1 MDIELYDE
9 HDEYLG
15 KYTSDVSPRVG
26 DTIKVDPIGEYL
38 KVLSVTH
45 EVSGYV
51 VPGGPTKK
59 DQLLTEKLSRLIV
72 NVTKLF

>member
-1 MDIELYDE
+1 MDVELYDE

-15 KYTSDVSPRVG
+15 RYTSDVGPRVG
-26 DTIKVDPIGEYL
+26 DTIKVDSVEGQL

-51 VPGGPTKK
+51 VPGGPT
-59 DQLLTEKLSRLIV
+59 EKLSRLIV